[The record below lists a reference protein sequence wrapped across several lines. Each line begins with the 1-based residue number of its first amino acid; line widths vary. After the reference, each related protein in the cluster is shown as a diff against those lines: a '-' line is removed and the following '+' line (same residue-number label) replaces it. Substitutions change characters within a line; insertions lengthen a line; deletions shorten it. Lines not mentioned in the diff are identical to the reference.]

1 MFTSEQTEDAAY
13 MAHALRLAES
23 ARYRTSPNP
32 RIGCV
37 LVKDGV
43 VIGEGATQ
51 AAGSD
56 HAEVD
61 AIKNAAARGN
71 ETTGATAYVTLEPC
85 NHTGRTGPC
94 SQALLAAGVA
104 RVVAAMHDPNPLT
117 AGGGFKT
124 LQAAGVEV
132 TVGQAAM
139 QAAELN
145 IGFFKRQSTGKVA
158 GLPWVRLK
166 VATSLDG
173 FVALPNGQSQWL
185 TGDAARQDTHHWRA
199 SACAVV
205 TGIGTVLAD
214 NPQLTVRHVVTGRQP
229 LRVVLDTHLRTPV
242 DAALFKEP
250 SPVLIFHSHGTLAE
264 QGALQAVGA
273 ELVHVD
279 ALGDSVNIH
288 SVLKALGDRG
298 LNELHFE
305 AGSALNGALLAAG
318 VVDEVLLYQA
328 PLLLGAGLPWARV
341 NESYEHLSEIPR
353 LRLHSAA
360 QLGGDARLVLHTGNT
375 WKATPTLKEW
385 LLQGVHPKL
394 LAGEEVS
401 DEELGIKSGE
411 RDIFSDI
418 MDEIEKNRTAYPSR
432 PIPRFED

>member
-1 MFTSEQTEDAAY
+1 MSDLIFMQ
-13 MAHALRLAES
+13 HALRLAEA

-37 LVKDGV
+37 LVKGGV

-71 ETTGATAYVTLEPC
+71 DTRGATAYVTLEPC

-94 SQALLAAGVA
+94 SHALLAAGVL
-104 RVVAAMHDPNPLT
+104 RVVAAMQDPNPVT

-124 LQAAGVEV
+124 LQAAGVSV
-132 TVGQAAM
+132 TVGVDEATTAQALA
-139 QAAELN
+139 LN
-145 IGFFKRQSTGKVA
+145 IGFFKRMSTSKVA
-158 GLPWVRLK
+158 GIPWVRLK

-185 TGDAARQDTHHWRA
+185 TGDAARADTHHWRA

-214 NPQLTVRHVVTGRQP
+214 NPQMTVRHVATPRQP

-242 DAALFKEP
+242 DAALFTDK
-250 SPVLIFHSHGTLAE
+250 SPIIIFHSHGTPAE
-264 QGALQAVGA
+264 QTPLQAAGA
-273 ELVHVD
+273 ELVQVD

-305 AGSALNGALLAAG
+305 AGSTMNGALLAAG

-341 NESYEHLSEIPR
+341 NESYQHLSEVPR
-353 LRLHSAA
+353 LSLYSAV
-360 QLGGDARLVLHTGNT
+360 QLGADARLVLHRQMRT
-375 WKATPTLKEW
+375 
-385 LLQGVHPKL
+385 
-394 LAGEEVS
+394 
-401 DEELGIKSGE
+401 DES
-411 RDIFSDI
+411 S
-418 MDEIEKNRTAYPSR
+418 T
-432 PIPRFED
+432 

>member
-1 MFTSEQTEDAAY
+1 MFSASQSQDAAF
-13 MAHALRLAES
+13 MQHALRLAES

-32 RIGCV
+32 RIGCA

-71 ETTGATAYVTLEPC
+71 ATQGATAYVTLEPC

-94 SQALLAAGVA
+94 TQALLAAGVA
-104 RVVAAMHDPNPLT
+104 RVVAAMPDPNPLT
-117 AGGGFKT
+117 AGNGFKT
-124 LQAAGVEV
+124 LQAAGVV
-132 TVGQAAM
+132 VSVGEA
-139 QAAELN
+139 AAEAAQLN
-145 IGFFKRQSTGKVA
+145 IGFFKRMAT

-185 TGDAARQDTHHWRA
+185 TGDAARTDTHHWRA

-214 NPQLTVRHVVTGRQP
+214 NPQLTVRHVASPRQP
-229 LRVVLDTHLRTPV
+229 LRVVLDTHLRTPA
-242 DAALFKEP
+242 DAALFKDT
-250 SPVLIFHSHGTLAE
+250 SPVMIFHSHGTQAE
-264 QGALQAVGA
+264 QAALQAVGA
-273 ELVHVD
+273 QLVQVD
-279 ALGDSVNIH
+279 ALGDSVNLH
-288 SVLKALGDRG
+288 SVLKALGERG

-341 NESYEHLSEIPR
+341 NASYAHISDIPR
-353 LRLHSAA
+353 LHLHSSV
-360 QLGGDARLVLHTGNT
+360 QLGGDVRLVLHT
-375 WKATPTLKEW
+375 
-385 LLQGVHPKL
+385 
-394 LAGEEVS
+394 
-401 DEELGIKSGE
+401 
-411 RDIFSDI
+411 
-418 MDEIEKNRTAYPSR
+418 
-432 PIPRFED
+432 

>member
-1 MFTSEQTEDAAY
+1 MQLAPCQPQDTTHMQ
-13 MAHALRLAES
+13 HALRLAQ
-23 ARYRTSPNP
+23 AACYRTSPNP

-37 LVKDGV
+37 LVKNGV
-43 VIGEGATQ
+43 VIGAGATQ

-61 AIKNAAARGN
+61 AIKNATARGN
-71 ETTGATAYVTLEPC
+71 ATQGATAYVTLEPC

-94 SQALLAAGVA
+94 SQALLTAGVV
-104 RVVAAMHDPNPLT
+104 RVVAAMQDPNPLT
-117 AGGGFKT
+117 AGNGFKT
-124 LQAAGVEV
+124 LQAAGVQVCIGE
-132 TVGQAAM
+132 GAAQAL
-139 QAAELN
+139 ELN
-145 IGFFKRQSTGKVA
+145 IGFFKRQAT

-185 TGDAARQDTHHWRA
+185 TGDAARLDTHHWRA

-214 NPQLTVRHVVTGRQP
+214 NPQLTVRHVVTPRQP
-229 LRVVLDTHLRTPV
+229 IRVVLDTHLRTPV
-242 DAALFKEP
+242 DAALFMDQ
-250 SPVLIFHSHGTLAE
+250 SPVIIFHSHGSPAD
-264 QGALQAVGA
+264 QVALQAAGA
-273 ELVHVD
+273 QLVQVD

-288 SVLKALGDRG
+288 SVLKALGERG

-341 NESYEHLSEIPR
+341 NESYEHVSEISR

-360 QLGGDARLVLHTGNT
+360 QLEGDARLVLHTVNT
-375 WKATPTLKEW
+375 WTL
-385 LLQGVHPKL
+385 V
-394 LAGEEVS
+394 
-401 DEELGIKSGE
+401 
-411 RDIFSDI
+411 
-418 MDEIEKNRTAYPSR
+418 
-432 PIPRFED
+432 

>member
-1 MFTSEQTEDAAY
+1 MTTLRLLKSVSGNICLALKLNIMQTQADTNF
-13 MAHALRLAES
+13 MQHALRLAQA

-37 LVKDGV
+37 LVKDGI

-51 AAGSD
+51 AAGSA

-71 ETTGATAYVTLEPC
+71 DTHGATAYVTLEPC

-94 SQALLAAGVA
+94 SHALLAAGVT
-104 RVVAAMHDPNPLT
+104 RVAAAMQDPNPLT

-124 LQAAGVEV
+124 LRDAGVTV
-132 TVGQAAM
+132 TVGVDEATTQLAL
-139 QAAELN
+139 ELN
-145 IGFFKRQSTGKVA
+145 IGFFKRIAT

-185 TGDAARQDTHHWRA
+185 TGDAARTDTHHWRA

-214 NPQLTVRHVVTGRQP
+214 NPQLTVRHVATSRQP

-242 DAALFKEP
+242 DAALFKEK
-250 SPVLIFHSHGTLAE
+250 SPVMIFHSHGTPTE
-264 QGALQAVGA
+264 QAALQAAGA
-273 ELVHVD
+273 QLVQVD

-288 SVLKALGDRG
+288 SVLKTLGERG

-341 NESYEHLSEIPR
+341 GESYEHVSEVPR

-360 QLGGDARLVLHTGNT
+360 QLGADARLVLHTSST
-375 WKATPTLKEW
+375 WVNPT
-385 LLQGVHPKL
+385 H
-394 LAGEEVS
+394 A
-401 DEELGIKSGE
+401 
-411 RDIFSDI
+411 
-418 MDEIEKNRTAYPSR
+418 
-432 PIPRFED
+432 

>member
-1 MFTSEQTEDAAY
+1 MQTQADTNF
-13 MAHALRLAES
+13 MQHALRLAQA

-37 LVKDGV
+37 LVKDGI

-51 AAGSD
+51 AAGAD

-61 AIKNAAARGN
+61 AIKQAVARGN
-71 ETTGATAYVTLEPC
+71 DTHGATAYVTLEPC

-94 SQALLAAGVA
+94 SHALVAAGVT
-104 RVVAAMHDPNPLT
+104 RVVAAMQDPDPLT
-117 AGGGFKT
+117 AGGGFQK
-124 LQAAGVEV
+124 LRDAGVAV
-132 TVGQAAM
+132 TVGVDDATTQQAL
-139 QAAELN
+139 ELN
-145 IGFFKRQSTGKVA
+145 VGFFKRQAS

-185 TGDAARQDTHHWRA
+185 TGDTARLDTHHWRA
-199 SACAVV
+199 NACAVI

-214 NPQLTVRHVVTGRQP
+214 NPQLTVRHVVTQRQP
-229 LRVVLDTHLRTPV
+229 LRVVLDTHLRTPT
-242 DAALFKEP
+242 DAALLKEK
-250 SPVLIFHSHGTLAE
+250 SPVIIFHSHGTPAE
-264 QGALQAVGA
+264 QAALQAAGA
-273 ELVHVD
+273 QVVQVD

-288 SVLKALGDRG
+288 SVLKALGELG

-341 NESYEHLSEIPR
+341 GESYEHLSEIPR
-353 LRLHSAA
+353 LCLRSTA
-360 QLGGDARLVLHTGNT
+360 QLGDDARLVLHTQHT
-375 WKATPTLKEW
+375 WTM
-385 LLQGVHPKL
+385 Q
-394 LAGEEVS
+394 
-401 DEELGIKSGE
+401 
-411 RDIFSDI
+411 
-418 MDEIEKNRTAYPSR
+418 
-432 PIPRFED
+432 